1 MAQFDAEL
9 KLPEDFAAALEAHPE
24 ARKRFAALPHGL
36 KRHHVLDIEA
46 ATTEETRQRRIE
58 KAIAALLAL

>member
-9 KLPEDFAAALEAHPE
+9 KIPHDFAAALEAHPE
-24 ARKRFAALPHGL
+24 AQKRFAALPHGL
-36 KRHHVLDIEA
+36 RRHHVRDVEA
-46 ATTEETRQRRIE
+46 AETEELRQRRIE

>member
-24 ARKRFAALPHGL
+24 ARKRFAALSHGL
-36 KRHHVLDIEA
+36 KRQHVLDIEA
-46 ATTEETRQRRIE
+46 AESQELRQRRIE
-58 KAIAALLAL
+58 KAIAALVAL